1 MEQSIYESGDN
12 LKCFLDIE
20 EDEYKKNMVN
30 LTDKT
35 MDFSV
40 REKVPFKK
48 VAVTPLKGE
57 IWTCDLGQNVGSE
70 LNKTRPV
77 IISSNNIGNAK
88 APFITIVPISS
99 KGGFLPTQVTLN
111 KDDFSSLEGENDSIK
126 GSSQAEQIRVVSKF
140 RLGRKIGELNENAM
154 TKVELSILASLGML

>member
-1 MEQSIYESGDN
+1 MEQNIYESGDK

-20 EDEYKKNMVN
+20 EDDYKKHMVSF
-30 LTDKT
+30 TDKT

-40 REKVPFKK
+40 KEKVSFKK
-48 VAVTPLKGE
+48 VTPRKGE

-111 KDDFSSLEGENDSIK
+111 KDDFSSLEGGNDSIK

-140 RLGRKIGELNENAM
+140 RLGRKIGELNKNAM